1 MDHEHPLKTF
11 ARETTFHEEERVRY
25 DRLIRQARAP
35 KPSPWAIPWPA
46 LSLGLAGAAMAAFFA
61 LRAAEPTP
69 VSLAMSAGAESTALT
84 TTLGEHVAV
93 EYSGVGQASGTSQA
107 PRIDWESGVATFSVT
122 PGEGIDLLVRTPEAD
137 VRVLGTIFD
146 VERSALGTEVRVKR
160 GKVSVTCQD
169 GTAKVLTPT
178 DAPHTCMPTTA
189 AGHLGRARALQAASA
204 SSDLTLQATAAG
216 LAASD
221 LTPATRAELHAV
233 RLEVFT
239 SLASWPQALEEA
251 RSYLKTKQE
260 ARRPWA
266 LQRAAQLSA
275 LVEDCG
281 AAQVYLA
288 ELEAAGTAEAVA
300 DLRARCPSP

>member
-11 ARETTFHEEERVRY
+11 ARETTFHEEERARY

-35 KPSPWAIPWPA
+35 KESPWAIPWPA
-46 LSLGLAGAAMAAFFA
+46 LSLGLAGAAIAAFFA
-61 LRAAEPTP
+61 LRTPEPTP
-69 VSLAMSAGAESTALT
+69 VSLAMSASAESTALT
-84 TTLGEHVAV
+84 ATLGEHVAV

-122 PGEGIDLLVRTPEAD
+122 PGQGIELLVRTPEGE

-146 VERSALGTEVRVKR
+146 VERSALGTQVRVKR
-160 GKVSVTCQD
+160 GKVGVKCED
-169 GTAKVLTPT
+169 GSAVEITEGQL
-178 DAPHTCMPTTA
+178 HTCLPTTA
-189 AGHLGRARALQAASA
+189 TGQLGRARALQAASA
-204 SSDLTLQATAAG
+204 SSDETLQATASG

-221 LTPATRAELHAV
+221 VSAATRAELHAV

-251 RSYLKTKQE
+251 RAYLNTRQE

-275 LVEDCG
+275 LVEGCS

-288 ELEAAGTAEAVA
+288 ELEATGGVESVA
-300 DLRARCPSP
+300 DLRARCPRP